1 VTPPRSVPARFGPGD
16 AVRVLDLG
24 LRGHVRTP
32 AYVRGRTGRIVD
44 FVGYFLNPEAL
55 SVGDTSGPLVPLYR
69 VAFEMRELWPEFDR
83 NETDRLQLEVYDHW
97 LAPANAPT
105 PHPTRSE
112 PDHA

>member
-1 VTPPRSVPARFGPGD
+1 MPPSNAVAKRFEPGD

-24 LRGHVRTP
+24 LAGHVRTP
-32 AYVRGRTGRIVD
+32 AYVRGRTGRIVG

-69 VAFEMRELWPEFDR
+69 VAFEMRALWPEFDR
-83 NETDRLQLEVYDHW
+83 NEADRLHLEVYDHW
-97 LAPANAPT
+97 LAPATASQAD
-105 PHPTRSE
+105 PTRRE